1 MRFGLGEVM
10 DVDSVRARLEE
21 LRERRADTLAV
32 ETLPI
37 ALREAAVLLL
47 LWEQYGEV
55 WLALTRRGSALRTH
69 AGDVSLPG
77 GVCEPGETVE
87 AAALR
92 EAVEE
97 IGIDARQVTVFG
109 RLDDAWSS
117 AGHRIVPVVAWYYGV
132 PRFHVDGVEVSQV
145 IELVLPELAD
155 PANHGV
161 KTVPLGGNIAY
172 TDDVLRCSG
181 VTIIGLTADIVVD
194 LVHWLDGRDRRR
206 VPERMLG
213 LQYLAQ
219 TGRMK

>member
-1 MRFGLGEVM
+1 M

-21 LRERRADTLAV
+21 LRDRRADTLAI

-77 GVCEPGETVE
+77 GMCEAGETAE
-87 AAALR
+87 DTALR

-97 IGIDARQVTVFG
+97 IGIDVRQTKVVG

-117 AGHRIVPVVAWYYGV
+117 AGHRIVPVVAWHFGV

-145 IELVLPELAD
+145 IELVIPELAD

-161 KTVPLGGNIAY
+161 KTVPLGDIDY
-172 TDDVLRCSG
+172 IDDVLRCSG
-181 VTIIGLTADIVVD
+181 VTIVGLTADIVID

-206 VPERMLG
+206 VPRG
-213 LQYLAQ
+213 CRACS
-219 TGRMK
+219 TSSKPAG

>member
-1 MRFGLGEVM
+1 M

-21 LRERRADTLAV
+21 LRDRRADTLAV

-77 GVCEPGETVE
+77 GMCEAGETAE
-87 AAALR
+87 DTALR

-97 IGIDARQVTVFG
+97 IGIDVRQTKVVG

-117 AGHRIVPVVAWYYGV
+117 VGHRIVPIVAWHYGV

-145 IELVLPELAD
+145 IELVIPELAD

-161 KTVPLGGNIAY
+161 KTVPLGDIDY
-172 TDDVLRCSG
+172 IDDVLRCSG
-181 VTIIGLTADIVVD
+181 VTIIGLTADIVID

-206 VPERMLG
+206 VPARMQG
-213 LQYLAQ
+213 LQYLVQ
-219 TGRMK
+219 TGRVK

>member
-1 MRFGLGEVM
+1 M
-10 DVDSVRARLEE
+10 DVDSVRARLEM
-21 LRERRADTLAV
+21 LRDRRADTLAV

-37 ALREAAVLLL
+37 TLREAAVLLL

-55 WLALTRRGSALRTH
+55 WLALTRRGPALRTH

-77 GVCEPGETVE
+77 GVCEPGETAE
-87 AAALR
+87 DAAVR

-97 IGIDARQVTVFG
+97 IGIDVRQTTVVG

-117 AGHRIVPVVAWYYGV
+117 AGHRIVPVVAWHYGV
-132 PRFHVDGVEVSQV
+132 PRFHVDGAEVSQV
-145 IELVLPELAD
+145 IELVVPELAD

-161 KTVPLGGNIAY
+161 KTVPLGDIAY

-181 VTIIGLTADIVVD
+181 VTIVGLTADIVVD

-206 VPERMLG
+206 VPERMKG
-213 LQYLAQ
+213 LQYLVQ
-219 TGRMK
+219 TGRVQ

>member
-1 MRFGLGEVM
+1 M
-10 DVDSVRARLEE
+10 DVDKVRARLEE
-21 LRERRADTLAV
+21 LRDRRVDTLPL
-32 ETLPI
+32 ETLSVV
-37 ALREAAVLLL
+37 LREAAVLLL

-77 GVCEPGETVE
+77 GVCEAGETPE
-87 AAALR
+87 TAALR

-97 IGIDARQVTVFG
+97 IGIDVRQTKVVG

-132 PRFHVDGVEVSQV
+132 PRFRVDGVEVSQV
-145 IELVLPELAD
+145 IELVVPELAD

-161 KTVPLGGNIAY
+161 KTVPLGDIDY
-172 TDDVLRCSG
+172 VDDVLRCSG
-181 VTIIGLTADIVVD
+181 VTIVGLTADIVVD

-206 VPERMLG
+206 VPARMQG
-213 LQYLAQ
+213 LHYLVQ
-219 TGRMK
+219 TGRVK